1 MDCSPP
7 GSSVHGMLQT
17 RIMEWVAMPSSR
29 GSSWPGDWTRISC
42 VSWVGRWVL
51 YQCSAPAWK
60 IPWTEKPGRLQ
71 SMGSQRVGHDFTFTF
86 TFSLSLPLS
95 CLGSRLGG
103 RGCVSV
109 LLRKSPGVV
118 AVAPFGCDIQLVSRW
133 AVGCSPGDAHC
144 FFYHDEIRLGFG
156 LLVNACLPTW
166 EHDWEQGIW
175 GILSISDSSS
185 FAHP

>member
-1 MDCSPP
+1 MWVRSLVQEDPLEE
-7 GSSVHGMLQT
+7 GVATHSSIFAW
-17 RIMEWVAMPSSR
+17 RIPR
-29 GSSWPGDWTRISC
+29 
-42 VSWVGRWVL
+42 
-51 YQCSAPAWK
+51 
-60 IPWTEKPGRLQ
+60 TEETGGLQ

-156 LLVNACLPTW
+156 LLVNACLPT
-166 EHDWEQGIW
+166 
-175 GILSISDSSS
+175 
-185 FAHP
+185 